1 MATNDFKAFG
11 IAAGAN
17 VTSQS
22 DYESLDALL
31 TGFQSG
37 KASSSQINKA
47 LRQSTVMAAIL
58 AQFISDSANVDVFDN
73 GNLANILANLK
84 LSINNLSQGRIT
96 RSILLT
102 ATGAYTPSPGTK
114 KIKVTVIGG
123 GGGGGGAQ
131 ACASGYV
138 AAGSGGGAGGSVTRT
153 IVLSSSDPIS
163 FTVGKGGIAGN
174 YTQNQPSDGGASSF
188 GSILYASGGARGN
201 NCPAIPFG
209 NTQLISNGGGGVGS
223 GGDINS
229 IGGSGGQAVI
239 LATGYTSGGGG
250 NSELSGGG
258 QPIATTNSSAG
269 IDGRYGSGAS
279 GGFVVAGDSSR
290 NGGRGGDGVIYIEE
304 YA

>member
-1 MATNDFKAFG
+1 MHRIDTSTAQKDKFGAGKNGFTGGNPQTGELPTALDADFFDSLQEE
-11 IAAGAN
+11 ISRVIEAAGLTLKKSNNAQLLEAMN
-17 VTSQS
+17 T
-22 DYESLDALL
+22 L
-31 TGFQSG
+31 TGPGRLLNVLLFTASG
-37 KASSSQINKA
+37 S
-47 LRQSTVMAAIL
+47 
-58 AQFISDSANVDVFDN
+58 
-73 GNLANILANLK
+73 
-84 LSINNLSQGRIT
+84 
-96 RSILLT
+96 
-102 ATGAYTPSPGTK
+102 YTPSPGTK
-114 KIKVTVIGG
+114 KIRVTVIGG

-138 AAGSGGGAGGSVTRT
+138 AAGSGGGAGGSVTKT
-153 IVLSSSDPIS
+153 IALSSVDPIS
-163 FTVGKGGIAGN
+163 FTVGKGGTPGN
-174 YTQNQPSDGGASSF
+174 YTQNQPSDGGTSSF

-250 NSELSGGG
+250 NSSLSGGG
-258 QPIATTNSSAG
+258 QPIATTNSSTG

-279 GGFVVAGDSSR
+279 GGFVVAGDSAR

-304 YA
+304 FA